1 MMRFESQWPLFIWTG
16 TLSYY
21 KILFDDEGELDWPK
35 FCDRLHELEN
45 FTGELVKLVQSGS
58 VHDYEVQF

>member
-1 MMRFESQWPLFIWTG
+1 MATFHLDGHAQLW
-16 TLSYY
+16 Y
-21 KILFDDEGELDWPK
+21 KILFDDEGELDRPK
-35 FCDRLHELEN
+35 FCDRSHELEN

>member
-1 MMRFESQWPLFIWTG
+1 MATFHLDGHAQLW
-16 TLSYY
+16 Y

-35 FCDRLHELEN
+35 SCDRLHELEN
-45 FTGELVKLVQSGS
+45 FTGELDELVQSGS

>member
-1 MMRFESQWPLFIWTG
+1 MATFHLDGLW
-16 TLSYY
+16 Y